1 MKKVSELV
9 ANEKVDIY
17 LLISDVQ
24 KGTASNGSP
33 YLTLILQDATGVIE
47 GKLWDATEEDEKKFV
62 KGIVVKI
69 TGDVLKYRENLQ
81 IKINSIEEIKT
92 VDKAIFLPTA
102 PVDQQSLQEEI
113 YSYILRIKNI
123 NIQRITR
130 RLVDK
135 YKDKFFSHPAAIRI
149 HHEYMSGLAYHVKC
163 MLNLAEKVCEVY
175 PDLNSDLLYAGVILH
190 DIGKV
195 IELKQSPANEYTK
208 EGKLI
213 GHVAIS
219 YSEIIKIASE
229 LKIEDTEEV
238 LVLSH
243 MILAQH
249 GKLEYGS
256 PIIPM
261 IKEAEI
267 LSLIDLIDSRVAIMR
282 KAIKDVEKGEFTDK
296 IFGMDGRNL
305 YNHKIE

>member
-1 MKKVSELV
+1 M
-9 ANEKVDIY
+9 
-17 LLISDVQ
+17 
-24 KGTASNGSP
+24 
-33 YLTLILQDATGVIE
+33 QDATGVIE